1 LGLNSLKKYVIFY
14 NTTLCTQILSQVLTQ
29 LRILFHQDMRQPEE
43 ELVGLWLVG
52 WLVGRL
58 VGWLVSW

>member
-1 LGLNSLKKYVIFY
+1 MSFF
-14 NTTLCTQILSQVLTQ
+14 TTLHYVTQILSQVLTQ

-58 VGWLVSW
+58 VGWLVGW